1 MTLKEKSERIK
12 ELASA
17 VGFDDC
23 GIAQAHQLTP
33 ETQNLQN
40 WLINGFHAEMH
51 YMQNHFEKRLDPT
64 KLVEGAKSIIVVL
77 LNYFP
82 KQYPFENKK
91 YKIARYALGKDYHF
105 VVKEKLQK
113 LLKDINEQIGNVNG
127 RAFVDSAPV
136 LERAWALEAGLGWI
150 GQNSLLLSKKLGS
163 YVFIGELLVDIEL
176 AYDTPQLNEYCGTC
190 RKCIEACPTKAI
202 IANKIVDSNKC
213 ISYQTIENKGEIT
226 LEISEQL
233 KGRIFGCDI
242 CQEVCPFNKRSTQHN
257 TIEFNPSQN
266 LSDISDSELENISE
280 EKFQQLFYKS
290 PVKRAKY
297 KGLKRNIAAC
307 NNKLL
312 HNNHDS

>member
-12 ELASA
+12 QLAA
-17 VGFDDC
+17 IVGFDDC
-23 GIAQAHQLTP
+23 GIAQAHQLTS

-40 WLINGFHAEMH
+40 WLKSGFHAEMH
-51 YMQNHFEKRLDPT
+51 YMQNHYEKRIDPT

-91 YKIARYALGKDYHF
+91 YKIARYALGKDYHI

-113 LLKDINEQIGNVNG
+113 LIKDINENIGNVNG

-136 LERAWALEAGLGWI
+136 MERVWAREAGLGWI

-163 YVFIGELLVDIEL
+163 YVFIGELVVDIEL

-202 IANKIVDSNKC
+202 VANKVVDSNKC
-213 ISYQTIENKGEIT
+213 ISYQTIENKGEIPVN
-226 LEISEQL
+226 IQFQMN
-233 KGRIFGCDI
+233 GRIFGCDI
-242 CQEVCPFNKRSTQHN
+242 CQEVCPFNKRSTKHN
-257 TIEFNPSQN
+257 TTEFNTSQE
-266 LSDISDSELENISE
+266 LSEITDSELENISE
-280 EKFQQLFYKS
+280 ETFQQLFYKS

-297 KGLKRNIAAC
+297 EGLKRNIAAC
-307 NNKLL
+307 NYK
-312 HNNHDS
+312 